1 MKVTLT
7 RFGRKR
13 RLVLMLEW
21 LTVWPTWGPLAV
33 NSQPRDMVKSSI
45 FPNDVRPPF
54 GAPRANSLSLQGAGG
69 RIGGKRR
76 DVKVLGRVSCSK
88 VGVIARQSVSSPAKA
103 GDPVF
108 RESAARVEGARR
120 TGCPAFAGHDSKT

>member
-33 NSQPRDMVKSSI
+33 NSQRRDMVKSSI

-76 DVKVLGRVSCSK
+76 DVKVLGRLGRHFAPGTRCHRLPCAHSRT
-88 VGVIARQSVSSPAKA
+88 GA
-103 GDPVF
+103 GDPVL
-108 RESAARVEGARR
+108 RAGAADQRGRGVL
-120 TGCPAFAGHDSKT
+120 

>member
-33 NSQPRDMVKSSI
+33 NSQRRDMVKSSI

-76 DVKVLGRVSCSK
+76 DVKVLGRLSCSK
-88 VGVIARQSVSSPAKA
+88 VAVIAGEGGRSSIPRKR
-103 GDPVF
+103 G
-108 RESAARVEGARR
+108 
-120 TGCPAFAGHDSKT
+120 